1 MCPFQLLR
9 SYKRHEENKRKI
21 GQERSSM
28 QQANVIGPLHECKK
42 VCPCT
47 KTLPQSAIR
56 AWIKQGWRKR
66 KKRGRKDRGQE
77 ADGKKKKRKKKTE
90 ELKKG
95 LPRHSWGVLRGGA
108 LNFPSHSTAPN
119 IHKSKKIFSFTVLA
133 KFSTYT

>member
-1 MCPFQLLR
+1 
-9 SYKRHEENKRKI
+9 
-21 GQERSSM
+21 M

-47 KTLPQSAIR
+47 KALSQSAIR

-77 ADGKKKKRKKKTE
+77 ADGKKGSPPPKKKNKIIN
-90 ELKKG
+90 KKPIWG
-95 LPRHSWGVLRGGA
+95 TKKSLPRHSWGVLRGGA

-133 KFSTYT
+133 KFSTYSYLAPSL